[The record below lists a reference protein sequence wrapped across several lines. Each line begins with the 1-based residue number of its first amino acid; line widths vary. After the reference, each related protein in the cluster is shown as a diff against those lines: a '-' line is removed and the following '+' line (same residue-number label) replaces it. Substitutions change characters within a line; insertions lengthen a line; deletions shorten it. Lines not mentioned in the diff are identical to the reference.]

1 MSCSISTRGKIL
13 MAQINSGFGYELST
27 ASHRRITDS
36 NPFGITPKPKK
47 IQGLDDFQEVIRKA
61 FQDYAR
67 YLKEDKDDCLEEYE
81 IEYYEQ
87 RLEQLMNLHAVRNEV
102 SQSLNKQIGR
112 ASCRERV

>member
-1 MSCSISTRGKIL
+1 

-27 ASHRRITDS
+27 ASHRRINDS
-36 NPFGITPKPKK
+36 NPFGFTPNHKK
-47 IQGLDDFQEVIRKA
+47 IQGLDDFQEVIRQA

-87 RLEQLMNLHAVRNEV
+87 RLEQLMNLHAVRAEV
-102 SQSLNKQIGR
+102 SQSLNKLIR
-112 ASCRERV
+112 FKE